1 MTLQVEEDIKHTRF
15 ITSCWRDRGSWLLCP
30 FLLLCPQPF
39 SALMSLYICVLD
51 LPHCIFL
58 LNMGDPIGV
67 LSALQLSLYHSQK
80 VAALS
85 GPYSPR
91 IAQCGQPPAAGA
103 FLHDLIVCSTFISN
117 TYFATTKGTF
127 WLTWIICIERKI
139 RRKLK
144 CF

>member
-1 MTLQVEEDIKHTRF
+1 
-15 ITSCWRDRGSWLLCP
+15 
-30 FLLLCPQPF
+30 
-39 SALMSLYICVLD
+39 
-51 LPHCIFL
+51 
-58 LNMGDPIGV
+58 MGDPIGV

-103 FLHDLIVCSTFISN
+103 FLHDLIICSTFISN

-127 WLTWIICIERKI
+127 WLT
-139 RRKLK
+139 
-144 CF
+144 